1 MKSEPPSWKGL
12 GKTLHRYTR
21 KGSGDLWNAG
31 YLFASCKF
39 CRVGVVGFKARS
51 DTFHK
56 ADRLERNGGIYWL
69 FYGNL
74 GREGSMLFCV
84 SLSLFLHLNL
94 RFSFRCQKKSLQIP
108 VRNRCLPLRS
118 SASPT
123 RLAVGHVA
131 MCHFPP
137 QDAGCMMHEMIRAAS
152 PRPHAR
158 PHALH

>member
-21 KGSGDLWNAG
+21 KGSGDLWSAG
-31 YLFASCKF
+31 YVFASCKF
-39 CRVGVVGFKARS
+39 CGVGVVGFKARS

-94 RFSFRCQKKSLQIP
+94 RFSFRCQKKVCKYPLEIVACRSARRHLL
-108 VRNRCLPLRS
+108 RALPLGT
-118 SASPT
+118 SPCAIF
-123 RLAVGHVA
+123 LLK
-131 MCHFPP
+131 M
-137 QDAGCMMHEMIRAAS
+137 QDA
-152 PRPHAR
+152 
-158 PHALH
+158 